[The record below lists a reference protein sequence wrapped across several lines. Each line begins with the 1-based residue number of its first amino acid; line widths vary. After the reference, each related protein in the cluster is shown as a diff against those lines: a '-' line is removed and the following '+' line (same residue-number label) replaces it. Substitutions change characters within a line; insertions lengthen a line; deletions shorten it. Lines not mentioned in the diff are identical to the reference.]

1 MHEISQA
8 HVKVSIGHVWV
19 PLRRL
24 CRWGQEGKKMV
35 QSHLNM
41 WGRGSFKKGWP
52 SHLLP
57 NWESI
62 HLWSKVESEVER
74 ECGHWPA
81 REKEPQECAFWKWG
95 LLACIICF
103 GFMFDFYF
111 LHLMCMNH
119 ALPFHSIVW
128 PSTAWV
134 PHILAFPSTLHIHLW
149 IYMFDIPC
157 IETRIILAF
166 AFYIFL

>member
-1 MHEISQA
+1 MC
-8 HVKVSIGHVWV
+8 GF
-19 PLRRL
+19 
-24 CRWGQEGKKMV
+24 
-35 QSHLNM
+35 HL
-41 WGRGSFKKGWP
+41 GDFVGEAK
-52 SHLLP
+52 
-57 NWESI
+57 
-62 HLWSKVESEVER
+62 
-74 ECGHWPA
+74 
-81 REKEPQECAFWKWG
+81 REKRWSNHIWICEGGFPSKKVGQPIFCQIEKVFIFGEKWRVRWRENVAIDQLERRNLKNAHFWKWG

-103 GFMFDFYF
+103 GFMFDFYCS
-111 LHLMCMNH
+111 HLMCMNH
-119 ALPFHSIVW
+119 ALPFHFIVW